1 MFMIM
6 FYNRSFRLFEEYSEN
21 DGLYIMEEQPMLHNE
36 PMLHNKPMLHNE
48 PTTDVPIYKKYDFNY
63 PMDLESGLYDNE
75 QVILSYL
82 IRGIP

>member
-21 DGLYIMEEQPMLHNE
+21 DGLYIMEDQPMLHNE
-36 PMLHNKPMLHNE
+36 PMLHNN
-48 PTTDVPIYKKYDFNY
+48 PTSDVPIYKKYDFNY

>member
-6 FYNRSFRLFEEYSEN
+6 FYNRSFRLFEEYYEN
-21 DGLYIMEEQPMLHNE
+21 DGLYIMEEQ

>member
-36 PMLHNKPMLHNE
+36 HMLHNKP
-48 PTTDVPIYKKYDFNY
+48 TSDVPIYKKYDFNY